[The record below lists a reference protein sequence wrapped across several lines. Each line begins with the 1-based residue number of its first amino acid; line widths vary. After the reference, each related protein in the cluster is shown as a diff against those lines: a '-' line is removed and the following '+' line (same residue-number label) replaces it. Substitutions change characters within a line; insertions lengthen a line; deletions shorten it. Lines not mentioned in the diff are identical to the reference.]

1 MFMKRT
7 LIRYKTKP
15 ESAQENERLVEK
27 VFQELRAKSPAGA
40 RYLAL
45 RLNDGT
51 FVHFVTVETEDGAS
65 PIPGL
70 EAFRVFQTGIKERC
84 IEPPQANEATVI
96 GNYRMLG
103 E

>member
-1 MFMKRT
+1 MRVKRT
-7 LIRYKTKP
+7 LIRYKAKP
-15 ESAQENERLVEK
+15 ERAQENERLIEK
-27 VFQELRAKSPAGA
+27 VFQELRAKSPDGV

-45 RLNDGT
+45 KLSDGT
-51 FVHFVTVETEDGAS
+51 FVHLVSVETEDGTS

-70 EAFRVFQTGIKERC
+70 EAFRSFQSGIKERC
-84 IEPPQANEATVI
+84 IEAPQASDAAIV